1 MRGISVLQSTDS
13 TNDDVRRLAAS
24 GAPEGTVVIASSQSA
39 GRGRLGRS
47 WASPDRLGLYL
58 SLLLR
63 PHEPQEQ
70 IGRYALAAAVAVAEA
85 ARSFAGDRVVLKW
98 PNDVMADGRKL
109 AGILAE
115 LRQGSS
121 GAELVLGV
129 GLNVDQREED
139 FPDELG
145 GRATSLR
152 LLRDG
157 AGLDREG
164 VAAEVLRSLASVFL
178 QLRTEGWPG
187 VAERFLRY
195 APDATGR
202 RVLVPSGAV
211 GVTCGLDASGAL
223 RIETAGGIVLAHA
236 SESVTLLEE

>member
-1 MRGISVLQSTDS
+1 M
-13 TNDDVRRLAAS
+13 
-24 GAPEGTVVIASSQSA
+24 VIAESQSA

-47 WASPDRLGLYL
+47 WASPDRLGLYV

-63 PHEPQEQ
+63 PAEPPEQ
-70 IGRYALAAAVAVAEA
+70 LGRYALAGAVAVTEA
-85 ARSFAGDRVVLKW
+85 SRSFAGDRVVLKW

-115 LRQGSS
+115 LRQGPS

-139 FPDELG
+139 FPDELAG
-145 GRATSLR
+145 QATSLR
-152 LLRDG
+152 LLRDT
-157 AGLDREG
+157 ADLDREG
-164 VAAEVLRSLASVFL
+164 VAAELLRSLAGVFE

-187 VAERFLRY
+187 VAARFLRY

-202 RVLVPSGAV
+202 RVRVLSGAA